1 MQDFPPLSSWHA
13 GVHATF
19 FAGLKSRHA
28 DYSHGFGIFPG
39 FLSRYWLGIV
49 YVRVVM
55 AITTKRTRFSRRLP
69 DHVTDELVN
78 VLSERK
84 QFGFNDLF
92 ERVFANLKLRNAVS
106 GGEEMLRLRAYE
118 KLQNL
123 VTRGLVEKNG
133 KEYKGTSRV
142 REASSSF
149 AVAQDAQ
156 D

>member
-1 MQDFPPLSSWHA
+1 MLLPYF
-13 GVHATF
+13 GVDY
-19 FAGLKSRHA
+19 FAV
-28 DYSHGFGIFPG
+28 Y
-39 FLSRYWLGIV
+39 LSRFCLRSMYGP
-49 YVRVVM
+49 VVM
-55 AITTKRTRFSRRLP
+55 AISTKRTRFSRRLP

-78 VLSERK
+78 VLSEK
-84 QFGFNDLF
+84 KLFGFNDLF

-133 KEYKGTSRV
+133 KEYKGTARV
-142 REASSSF
+142 HEASSTYAAAQEAA
-149 AVAQDAQ
+149 AVAANDL